1 MNKQTYKM
9 PQVSIINIQA
19 TSIICESTGVKAVGG
34 NAGFNPEIKAGSETA
49 RGRGVSDWDDED

>member
-1 MNKQTYKM
+1 M